1 MKNNRS
7 LWQTRS
13 YIPEPT
19 LSEPNAGASNTD
31 TQENEAAE
39 SNPLLPD
46 FSDIDEV
53 RKAFV
58 MSELL
63 NRKY

>member
-1 MKNNRS
+1 M
-7 LWQTRS
+7 
-13 YIPEPT
+13 
-19 LSEPNAGASNTD
+19 SEPNAGASNTD

-63 NRKY
+63 NRRY

>member
-19 LSEPNAGASNTD
+19 LLEPNGVASNTEKE
-31 TQENEAAE
+31 ENEAAE
-39 SNPLLPD
+39 HNPLLPD

-58 MSELL
+58 MSELI

>member
-13 YIPEPT
+13 YIPEPNS
-19 LSEPNAGASNTD
+19 SEPNGRASNTEK
-31 TQENEAAE
+31 QENAAE
-39 SNPLLPD
+39 QNPLLLD
-46 FSDIDEV
+46 FSDMDEV

-58 MSELL
+58 MSELI